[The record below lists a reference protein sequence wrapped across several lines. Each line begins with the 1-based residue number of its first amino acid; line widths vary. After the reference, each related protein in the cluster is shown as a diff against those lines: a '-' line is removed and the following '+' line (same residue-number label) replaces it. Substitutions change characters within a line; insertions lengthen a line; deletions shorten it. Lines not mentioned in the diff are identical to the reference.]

1 MTIANYKK
9 LLLLAALPAMML
21 ASCTREDFAGE
32 PGNGPDTADG
42 QIRFQIGFAPQDGAD
57 YAAGNDN
64 SSGAPATRVA
74 TDTRFKSTWEDG
86 DVIGI
91 FAVPHGTQLAAAG
104 NPIHNVRL
112 TYSKADNA
120 WSGPAYWPLA
130 SAGIS
135 ALDFYAYH
143 PYDDNGGSPA
153 TLNPTA
159 IAFNV
164 APDQSAP
171 ADAAGADTPSGFA
184 RSHLLMAKDAGN
196 GDKGFARGET
206 VSLPFRHALAMV
218 QVKTGV
224 NMPGKHTV
232 YLDGC
237 ATDAVL
243 DLATQQT
250 SPPATAPQRITMYPC
265 PDDSE
270 GATGTF
276 AYRALVPVQTIAAG
290 TALFRFESTATNPLA
305 SSSLTTDVALAAGR
319 AETFGFSAPYVSGTV
334 SDKERI
340 ADRLTPAELAAITHL
355 KVSGEMT
362 EEDFNTIRGRM
373 TALTSLD
380 LGGATVVGNEIPVH
394 ALYDKSGLKEFVF
407 PRNIVAIGESAF
419 LNCWSLSGKLT
430 IPAGV
435 TTIGESAFNGC
446 TGLTGSLTIPAGVTT
461 ISKYAFHSCRGF
473 TGSLTIPASVT
484 TIDNF
489 AFYDCRGLTGS
500 LTIPAGVTT
509 IGKFAFYNC
518 SGFTGSLTIP
528 AGVTTIGYSAFQY
541 CSGFTGLT
549 IPASVTMIGEYAF
562 GSCTALSSITCHIP
576 DPTRVTYGID
586 VFFFVSRGIPLYVPA
601 ASVNAYKSHDV
612 WKDFTNIQAIPQ
624 P

>member
-1 MTIANYKK
+1 MTTVTYKK

-57 YAAGNDN
+57 YATGNDN

-86 DVIGI
+86 DAIGI
-91 FAVPHGTQLAAAG
+91 FAAPHGTPLAAAD

-112 TYSKADNA
+112 TYSKANNA
-120 WSGPAYWPLA
+120 WSGPAYWPAA

-171 ADAAGADTPSGFA
+171 ADAAGANTPSGFA
-184 RSHLLMAKDAGN
+184 RSHLLMAKAAGN
-196 GDKGFARGET
+196 GGKGFARGET

-243 DLATQQT
+243 NLATQQT

-265 PDDSE
+265 PDDGD

-276 AYRALVPVQTIAAG
+276 AYRALVPVQTIARG

-305 SSSLTTDVALAAGR
+305 SPSLTADVALAAGR
-319 AETFGFSAPYVSGTV
+319 AETFGFSAPYVPVTV

-362 EEDFNTIRGRM
+362 AEDFTTIRGKM
-373 TALTSLD
+373 PVLTSLD

-419 LNCWSLSGKLT
+419 FNCSSLSGKLT

-435 TTIGESAFNGC
+435 TTIGESAFHACSGF
-446 TGLTGSLTIPAGVTT
+446 TGLTIPAGVTT
-461 ISKYAFHSCRGF
+461 IGNFAFYYCRGF

-484 TIDNF
+484 TIGNY
-489 AFYDCRGLTGS
+489 AFYDCR
-500 LTIPAGVTT
+500 
-509 IGKFAFYNC
+509 
-518 SGFTGSLTIP
+518 GFTGSLTIP
-528 AGVTTIGYSAFQY
+528 AGVTTIGKYAFQF
-541 CSGFTGLT
+541 CSGFTGSLT
-549 IPASVTMIGEYAF
+549 IPARVTTIGESAF
-562 GSCTALSSITCHIP
+562 SDCSGFNELTIPADVTAIGYFAFRRCTSLSSITCHIS
-576 DPTRVTYGID
+576 DPGGVTYGRD
-586 VFFFVSRGIPLYVPA
+586 VFMMGPRGIPVYVPA
-601 ASVNAYKSHDV
+601 TSVNAYKKHDV
-612 WKDFTNIQAIPQ
+612 WKEFTNIQAIPQ

>member
-1 MTIANYKK
+1 M
-9 LLLLAALPAMML
+9 
-21 ASCTREDFAGE
+21 C
-32 PGNGPDTADG
+32 
-42 QIRFQIGFAPQDGAD
+42 IR
-57 YAAGNDN
+57 
-64 SSGAPATRVA
+64 
-74 TDTRFKSTWEDG
+74 
-86 DVIGI
+86 
-91 FAVPHGTQLAAAG
+91 
-104 NPIHNVRL
+104 
-112 TYSKADNA
+112 
-120 WSGPAYWPLA
+120 
-130 SAGIS
+130 
-135 ALDFYAYH
+135 
-143 PYDDNGGSPA
+143 
-153 TLNPTA
+153 
-159 IAFNV
+159 
-164 APDQSAP
+164 
-171 ADAAGADTPSGFA
+171 
-184 RSHLLMAKDAGN
+184 
-196 GDKGFARGET
+196 
-206 VSLPFRHALAMV
+206 
-218 QVKTGV
+218 
-224 NMPGKHTV
+224 
-232 YLDGC
+232 
-237 ATDAVL
+237 
-243 DLATQQT
+243 
-250 SPPATAPQRITMYPC
+250 
-265 PDDSE
+265 DS
-270 GATGTF
+270 
-276 AYRALVPVQTIAAG
+276 
-290 TALFRFESTATNPLA
+290 
-305 SSSLTTDVALAAGR
+305 
-319 AETFGFSAPYVSGTV
+319 YVSVTV